1 MMLYSSDA
9 HEIKDQDLVFGLDL
23 QLPGHAGEGESQP
36 GQQDCDR
43 SELRGTSPECAQ
55 GEWDR
60 V

>member
-23 QLPGHAGEGESQP
+23 RLPGHAGEGESQP

-55 GEWDR
+55 GE
-60 V
+60 